1 MPGIL
6 NRETIAGFDRWEP
19 PSVGAEASVP
29 EPAQAPGPTVYELE
43 EIERQARE
51 EGYAAGLAEGRAAAK
66 KELDERLARLD
77 AVCTAAARPLGA
89 MDDTVERELALLAT
103 VIARRVIAR
112 ELQLD
117 PSLIERAVRE
127 AAAALPSATRQLRVW
142 VNPADMDLLRELGA
156 AEPHWR
162 FGADPALKRGDCI
175 LESERSRLDARLSTR
190 LAAVVDAVIG
200 EELVAE
206 EPADDTGESDA

>member
-6 NRETIAGFDRWEP
+6 TRENIDIFDRWEP
-19 PSVGAEASVP
+19 PTVGAAQSPAKPE
-29 EPAQAPGPTVYELE
+29 EPAAPPGPTILELE
-43 EIERQARE
+43 EIESQARE

-77 AVCTAAARPLGA
+77 AICNAAARPLSQF
-89 MDDTVERELALLAT
+89 DDATERELALLAT
-103 VIARRVIAR
+103 VIARRVVGR

-117 PSLIERAVRE
+117 PSLIELAVRE
-127 AAAALPSATRQLRVW
+127 AAAALPSATRELRIW
-142 VNPADMDLLRELGA
+142 VNPKDLDLLRELGA

-162 FGADPALKRGDCI
+162 FGANPALSRGDCV
-175 LESERSRLDARLSTR
+175 LESERSRLDARVSTR

-200 EELVAE
+200 DDLDDGNDEVA
-206 EPADDTGESDA
+206 A

>member
-1 MPGIL
+1 MPGVL
-6 NRETIAGFDRWEP
+6 TRETAAGFNRWEP
-19 PSVGAEASVP
+19 PSVGDTKPS

-51 EGYAAGLAEGRAAAK
+51 EGYATGLAEGRAAAK

-77 AVCTAAARPLGA
+77 AICMAAARPLGA
-89 MDDTVERELALLAT
+89 FDDAVERELALLAT
-103 VIARRVIAR
+103 VIAQRVVTR

-117 PSLIERAVRE
+117 PSLIDRAVRE
-127 AAAALPSATRQLRVW
+127 AAAALPSATRELRVW
-142 VNPADMDLLRELGA
+142 VHPADMDLLRELAA

-162 FGADPALKRGDCI
+162 FGANPALQRGDCV
-175 LESERSRLDARLSTR
+175 LESARSRLDARVSTR

-200 EELVAE
+200 
-206 EPADDTGESDA
+206 DDLDDGEDEVSA